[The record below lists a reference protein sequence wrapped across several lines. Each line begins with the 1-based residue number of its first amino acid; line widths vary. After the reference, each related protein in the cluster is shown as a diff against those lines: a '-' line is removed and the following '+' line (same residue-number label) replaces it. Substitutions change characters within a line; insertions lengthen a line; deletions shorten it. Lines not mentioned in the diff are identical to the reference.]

1 MPKKQAKFSFRL
13 IALLKTQIGNIT
25 GDIEKEGRTLFG
37 GSNNLMSADEI
48 SDFSIEFFQLLV
60 ALLESKDPLDDA
72 SPQFH
77 ALEMFFNNLSH
88 QILVRGGRVEDLVRF
103 NQFMQRTLIEALEN
117 DRQEEKQQTELEQ
130 KTTAQDF
137 EELKTVLLF
146 LSTTFNELN
155 LAVFQAYL
163 EEKENTI
170 HAQEAE
176 LRETATPITEIW
188 DGVLTLPIIGTLD
201 SSRTML
207 IMEALLNRIALE
219 RATAVVMDLTGVKNI
234 DSQVSHHLIQMMRAV
249 QLMGAEAILT
259 GIRPEIARALTSLN
273 IDLGNVT
280 TRATL
285 SDGLKEAF
293 RRMGI
298 QVTHRPV

>member
-1 MPKKQAKFSFRL
+1 MAKNQSKFSSRL
-13 IALLKTQIGNIT
+13 IDLLKTQIGNIT
-25 GDIEKEGRTLFG
+25 GAIEKEGRMLFG

-77 ALEMFFNNLSH
+77 ALEIFFNNLSR

-103 NQFMQRTLIEALEN
+103 NQFMQRALIEALE
-117 DRQEEKQQTELEQ
+117 DDQQENAAGA
-130 KTTAQDF
+130 KTSAQDF
-137 EELKTVLLF
+137 SELKTILLF

-163 EEKENTI
+163 EEKEKTI
-170 HAQEAE
+170 YAQEAE

-207 IMEALLNRIALE
+207 VMEALLNRIAQE
-219 RATAVVMDLTGVKNI
+219 RASAVVMDLTGVKNI
-234 DSQVSHHLIQMMRAV
+234 DSQVSHHLIQMVRAV

-273 IDLGNVT
+273 IDLGSVT

-293 RRMGI
+293 RRMDI
-298 QVTHRPV
+298 HVTHKVS

>member
-1 MPKKQAKFSFRL
+1 MAKTQSKFSSRL
-13 IALLKTQIGNIT
+13 IDLLKTQIGNIT
-25 GDIEKEGRTLFG
+25 GAIEKEGRMLFG

-77 ALEMFFNNLSH
+77 ALEIFFNNLSR

-103 NQFMQRTLIEALEN
+103 NQFMQRALIEALEH
-117 DRQEEKQQTELEQ
+117 DQGSTGQ
-130 KTTAQDF
+130 KTSAQDF
-137 EELKTVLLF
+137 DELKTILLF

-163 EEKENTI
+163 EEKEKTI
-170 HAQEAE
+170 YAQEAE

-207 IMEALLNRIALE
+207 VMEALLNRIAQE

-234 DSQVSHHLIQMMRAV
+234 DSQVSHHLIQMVRAV
-249 QLMGAEAILT
+249 QLMGSEAILT

-298 QVTHRPV
+298 QVSHKIG

>member
-1 MPKKQAKFSFRL
+1 MAKTQSKFSTRL
-13 IALLKTQIGNIT
+13 IDLLKTQIGNIT
-25 GDIEKEGRTLFG
+25 GAIEKEGRMLFG
-37 GSNNLMSADEI
+37 GSNNLMSTDEI

-77 ALEMFFNNLSH
+77 ALEIFFNNLSR

-103 NQFMQRTLIEALEN
+103 NQFMQRAMIEALEH
-117 DRQEEKQQTELEQ
+117 DQGGTGQ

-137 EELKTVLLF
+137 DELKTILLF

-163 EEKENTI
+163 EEKEKTI
-170 HAQEAE
+170 YAQEAE

-207 IMEALLNRIALE
+207 VMEALLNRIAQE

-234 DSQVSHHLIQMMRAV
+234 DSQVSHHLIQMVRAV
-249 QLMGAEAILT
+249 QLMGSEAILT

-298 QVTHRPV
+298 QVSHKLG

>member
-1 MPKKQAKFSFRL
+1 MVKKHSKFSSRL
-13 IALLKTQIGNIT
+13 IDLLKTQIGNIT
-25 GDIEKEGRTLFG
+25 GAIEREGRTLFG

-48 SDFSIEFFQLLV
+48 SDFSIEFFQLLL

-77 ALEMFFNNLSH
+77 ALEMFFNSLSH

-103 NQFMQRTLIEALEN
+103 NQFMQRAMIDALEN
-117 DRQEEKQQTELEQ
+117 DQQEASGQ
-130 KTTAQDF
+130 KATAQDF
-137 EELKTVLLF
+137 DELKTILLF

-163 EEKENTI
+163 EEKESTI

-207 IMEALLNRIALE
+207 IMEALLNRIAQE

-280 TRATL
+280 TRASL

-298 QVTHRPV
+298 QVSHKAV